1 MKITKKQIYISV
13 FVVII
18 LFVIV
23 WGFLPSPIPVTFDQV
38 REAPLEVTIEEEGIT
53 RVTDRYTIS
62 APVTGYLLRIQNEV
76 GDSVGAGQELFQ
88 IQPVPDLISARQREV
103 AQAQLEA
110 AKARLQQTKEN
121 LNLAQEEKRLADVE
135 LQRIQNLFDS
145 GIGTE
150 QGLDNIKLSARRA
163 AAQLASAEFSVRV
176 AGHEVGAA
184 SSALQA
190 FQASS
195 GQEQIS
201 IGSPVQGQLLKIHH
215 KSEGTVQAGTPI
227 LEIGDPYALEI
238 KVDLLSTDAVQISH
252 GTNVRIKRWGS
263 NQILDGS
270 VQVVEPSGYTRIS
283 ALGVEEQRVPVIV
296 DILSPYN
303 QWQQLGDGY
312 RVVAEFIIWQN
323 DNVIQVPSSSLFRTA
338 DEQWSLFVVEDGKAQ
353 LRNVEA
359 GYQSGLQTQIIE
371 GLQVGENVIT
381 HPDERIENGTRVK
394 PRISDSYQ

>member
-1 MKITKKQIYISV
+1 MKITKKQIYISIFV
-13 FVVII
+13 FII

-23 WGFLPSPIPVTFDQV
+23 WGFLPSAIPVTVEQV
-38 REAPLEVTIEEEGIT
+38 RDAPLEVTIEEEGIT

-62 APVTGYLLRIQNEV
+62 APVTGYLLRIQHEV
-76 GDSVGAGQELFQ
+76 GDSVGVGQELFQ

-103 AQAQLEA
+103 SQAQLEA

-121 LNLAQEEKRLADVE
+121 LNLAQEEKQLADVE

-145 GIGTE
+145 GIGSQ
-150 QGLDNIKLSARRA
+150 QGLDNSRLSARRA
-163 AAQLASAEFSVRV
+163 SSQLASAEFSVRI
-176 AGHEVGAA
+176 AEHEVRAA
-184 SSALQA
+184 TSALQA
-190 FQASS
+190 FQSS
-195 GQEQIS
+195 GGQEQIS
-201 IGSPVQGQLLKIHH
+201 IEAPVQGQLLKIHH

-227 LEIGDPYALEI
+227 LEIGDPYSLEI
-238 KVDLLSTDAVQISH
+238 KVDLLSTDAVQIGR

-263 NQILDGS
+263 ENILDGI

-296 DILSPYN
+296 DILSPHE

-312 RVVAEFIIWQN
+312 RVVAEFITWQGEE
-323 DNVIQVPSSSLFRTA
+323 VVQVPSSSLFRTA
-338 DEQWSLFVVEDGKAQ
+338 GDRWSLFVVENDRAI

-359 GYQSGLQTQIIE
+359 GYQSGLQTQIID

-381 HPDERIENGTRVK
+381 HPDERIDEGVK
-394 PRISDSYQ
+394 VKIRN